1 LVARIRRGECEPH
14 VGTGLAVGPGGVVA
28 PRLLASD
35 FAGLSPDWQHH
46 DTAATA
52 TAVEAKQQMPK
63 RRTGVILGKIAESG

>member
-1 LVARIRRGECEPH
+1 
-14 VGTGLAVGPGGVVA
+14 
-28 PRLLASD
+28 
-35 FAGLSPDWQHH
+35 LSPDWQHH